1 MSDGTKQ
8 NPDSEMIR
16 VPGLVEQDQTWA
28 LADELSSKLHV
39 WEPRV
44 SSQLKNNKL
53 GSVTHEP
60 WANIYSS

>member
-39 WEPRV
+39 
-44 SSQLKNNKL
+44 
-53 GSVTHEP
+53 
-60 WANIYSS
+60 